1 MKRLMTLALCAL
13 AGLATG
19 ILLNWAKDYMPR
31 WATRRMVMPSP
42 RWQFGL
48 GGVLVSWLP
57 RPNRSPLTPALWLA
71 AGVEGVTAAL
81 FVYFAMRLGLSSDWW
96 IQVAMVSFLILV
108 ALIDLKYRV
117 VLNVMVLP
125 ALVVVLWMHWVTPG
139 TNWLAIFI
147 GGCFGGGIFGAVA
160 LLRPGELGAGDV
172 KLAALIGLGL
182 GFPNVLGALL
192 IAVLAG
198 GLAVFLLVT
207 KRGANLKSH
216 MPYAPFLSLGAIV
229 MLVYLR

>member
-1 MKRLMTLALCAL
+1 MTLWLCAL

-31 WATRRMVMPSP
+31 WATRRRVMPLP

-48 GGVLVSWLP
+48 GRVLQSWLS
-57 RPNRSPLTPALWLA
+57 RTNRSPIAPFIWLA

-81 FVYFAMRLGLSSDWW
+81 FVYLALRLGLSSDLW
-96 IQVAMVSFLILV
+96 IQAASVSFLILV
-108 ALIDLKYRV
+108 ALIDLKYRL

-125 ALVVVLWMHWVTPG
+125 AFGLVLWWHWVTPG
-139 TNWLAIFI
+139 TNWLAVCI
-147 GGCFGGGIFGAVA
+147 GGLFGLGIFGAVA

-182 GFPNVLGALL
+182 GFPNVMGALL
-192 IAVLAG
+192 IAVLGG
-198 GLAVFLLVT
+198 GLGVFILVT
-207 KRGANLKSH
+207 KRGANLKSQ

-229 MLVYLR
+229 MLFYLL